1 VTFLDA
7 PKVFDDNKS
16 DDDIVSN
23 LLPFQPDPAI
33 DTSTITSEAING
45 VTSLPRGA
53 CTGILIPSEGPN
65 PSPSPPTTEPPIKD
79 NFCQY
84 NDEKIEFSNGAL
96 LTFKWRGGAKKDP
109 WMDNW
114 FRNSVRPLF

>member
-1 VTFLDA
+1 MPDAWCEDHVTFLDA

-45 VTSLPRGA
+45 VT
-53 CTGILIPSEGPN
+53 T
-65 PSPSPPTTEPPIKD
+65 
-79 NFCQY
+79 
-84 NDEKIEFSNGAL
+84 
-96 LTFKWRGGAKKDP
+96 
-109 WMDNW
+109 
-114 FRNSVRPLF
+114 

>member
-1 VTFLDA
+1 MYVLYWFDKFNNFVAMPDAWCEDHVTFLDA

-45 VTSLPRGA
+45 VT
-53 CTGILIPSEGPN
+53 T
-65 PSPSPPTTEPPIKD
+65 
-79 NFCQY
+79 
-84 NDEKIEFSNGAL
+84 
-96 LTFKWRGGAKKDP
+96 
-109 WMDNW
+109 
-114 FRNSVRPLF
+114 